1 MRLGFLVNEIM
12 TSSLR

>member
-1 MRLGFLVNEIM
+1 MRLGFLVNDIM